1 MYIDCDT
8 HYWPVEFLDRVDHP
22 DKGRIE
28 HDDDG
33 WVSFYRDGAFIH
45 RFNSGRWDLEKRK
58 QAMDLDGFDIQV
70 LIPDNRPFLYKS
82 DPDLGRAMATN
93 FNDFVADEIKG
104 EDRFIGV
111 SWVFLPDMKVAIKE
125 LERAKKMGLGT
136 VKLTGGYDDLDL
148 DHPSMWPLYEAAE
161 DLGIPLLIHGAGR
174 EYDDQVAHP
183 WLIGADRMGGMRFL
197 ATCLGFTFTYIHSIT
212 RLILSGT
219 LDRFPRLKFAFFEGG
234 VGWVPFL
241 LAQLDNEATHRGYAA
256 YQKDNNFTLERK
268 PSEYF
273 DRLYIAATS
282 YEPYIADVAKNWP
295 NHRIV
300 IGSDFDHRDPIA
312 TWPDTV
318 NRIQA
323 NTELSVTDKEK
334 ILGGNARD
342 LFDMVEVDA

>member
-33 WVSFYRDGAFIH
+33 WVSFYRDGEFIH
-45 RFNSGRWDLEKRK
+45 RFNPGRWDLEMRK
-58 QAMDLDGFDIQV
+58 HAMDQEGFDIQV

-111 SWVFLPDMKVAIKE
+111 SWVFLPEIKDAIRE
-125 LERAKKMGLGT
+125 LERAKKMGLRT
-136 VKLTGGYDDLDL
+136 VKISGGFGDLDL
-148 DHPSMWPLYEAAE
+148 DHPSIWPLYEAAE

-174 EYDDQVAHP
+174 EFDDQVAHP
-183 WLIGADRMGGMRFL
+183 WLIGAERFEGMRFL
-197 ATCLGFTFTYIHSIT
+197 STCIGFSFTYIHSIT

-219 LDRFPRLKFAFFEGG
+219 LDRFPRLKLAFLEGG

-241 LAQLDNEATHRGYAA
+241 QAQLDNEVIHRGYDA
-256 YQKDNNFTLERK
+256 YQAKNGFKLERK

-273 DRLYIAATS
+273 DRIYISATS
-282 YEPYIADVAKNWP
+282 YETYLADTARAWR

-300 IGSDFDHRDPIA
+300 IGSDFDHLDPIA
-312 TWPDTV
+312 TWPHTV
-318 NRIQA
+318 KDIQTNA
-323 NTELSVTDKEK
+323 DMPDADKEK
-334 ILGGNARD
+334 ILGGNARE
-342 LFDMVEVDA
+342 LFGMVEVDA